1 MVSDLTIHASLALY
15 RNALP
20 CVDHFS
26 GTSFIDHR
34 SSLYL
39 CCSAGE
45 WTSTLSLDAHVI
57 TTFIPPLTH
66 HSQYLPR
73 RLIRMGWPS
82 GMNWALHF
90 KSSAL
95 KILIY
100 HAEESSSKS
109 LRSPL
114 GKSLLHSSMSSASC
128 MGRCISDKMSYSLDP
143 SSTTLHSITGFVF
156 PLTTCTMK
164 IQHLQS
170 YGSFDMR
177 CLRP

>member
-1 MVSDLTIHASLALY
+1 MFYYASRYTNGATNA
-15 RNALP
+15 RNGVKMAMWQITATRGNPANPSRTLSNATFREHP
-20 CVDHFS
+20 S
-26 GTSFIDHR
+26 EDHR
-34 SSLYL
+34 SSPYL

-45 WTSTLSLDAHVI
+45 WTSTLSLDAHVT

-100 HAEESSSKS
+100 HAEESSSIRS
-109 LRSPL
+109 LCEVLL
-114 GKSLLHSSMSSASC
+114 GKAC
-128 MGRCISDKMSYSLDP
+128 
-143 SSTTLHSITGFVF
+143 
-156 PLTTCTMK
+156 CTP
-164 IQHLQS
+164 
-170 YGSFDMR
+170 R
-177 CLRP
+177 